1 MKRIRIGKDISM
13 RWEITTD
20 GVAIPLEGR
29 DLTIEIKS
37 PAGIENNIPYRVEGN
52 ILIMTYY
59 GYEQNRPGEYS
70 ITLWEKKGKPGQNV
84 VDVIRAFELV
94 RTSQEEN
101 DFVGGDLQIES
112 VDLGTENFDIL
123 TEGGYRAI
131 NIDTL
136 QAEALKDSVNINGKT
151 YSNESFTLTL
161 PKVNLDSAGVM
172 SADDKQ
178 TLQEH
183 GNRIAQINTILDE
196 HTEGINANI
205 TTDRIEDG
213 AVTSDKI
220 STSAFDNTLSVSGK
234 IAPADVVGE
243 IIATKVDKEEGK
255 SLIDSEYASTK
266 YSIENPELLEATID
280 SEGKLL
286 AGRTSDGEAF
296 ENVGLSTPKIS
307 IDGSTLENVEN
318 PEWVKVVTDED
329 GKILYGIKTDG
340 KLYFGDGCPP
350 QVKDYIEE
358 KILSLSLDEYED
370 IVTFVNDYLGSD
382 TTLKAII
389 DGIITTKVNKEEGK
403 SLIDSE
409 YASTKSNI
417 DNIEFL
423 EVVTDSDNR
432 VLYGVKKDGSFY
444 LPNIPNSIKEGIQEN
459 RDYIDSK
466 IQGTLSLKP
475 SSFVTSL
482 MTSPTDIQ
490 PLELHENLTEVQVST
505 ESELIS
511 AINRYTAGENI
522 AVVLMSDIKIGNTI
536 RITKN
541 TEGGECSII
550 GNGHSLYKVDNS
562 YNKIGIKNNKSFGT
576 FNGSI
581 QDINVFV
588 SDSGDILSLSQS
600 DFFEAKSRV
609 TDEDGN
615 TFEEQTGGEGSKKG
629 KVYKFLLPEEFD
641 GVSVSENDNVFIN
654 FTQAWT
660 ASTCKVIKI
669 EYNEATTKSV
679 AGTYLYFRYD
689 TDISS
694 YNVDYD
700 YVTSKNSTSGA
711 LFTSFFLLNYPNNDN
726 NGILVRN
733 NEIYFPLK
741 YKSVNHTIDTIIEVV
756 NNKGI
761 VSFSDIMFKGGAY
774 AIKST
779 DSKIKI
785 ENCVFDGQTY
795 TSVEGVRGTTNCD
808 NNKFINLYGNAISNI
823 AGILYAT
830 YNIIKNTGLKRFNK
844 GMIQSSGHY
853 YIAYN
858 HIEDYGYM
866 GIGAGIGEMTSYTES
881 YGIIE
886 HNTLKQSREYLYK
899 TKHKVVSD
907 GGVIYLW
914 CNNNPYVIVRY
925 NKIINGHGRSAR
937 VGIYLDDGCYNAYVL
952 GNIVENV
959 PSYALYARYAS
970 NRNTAGLP
978 DNVNRIIAH
987 NICDEAV
994 KLEGNP
1000 NVADNGCYLG
1010 YNLFTNKCRNEDIIN
1025 NVMGQE
1031 PQIHSIRVSIE
1042 NGIVKTPCSL
1052 KNWSIL
1058 NT

>member
-1 MKRIRIGKDISM
+1 MTKIPVILEAGRADGKLTTSGAIFDENKGMFQSELNDIQDTLNS
-13 RWEITTD
+13 D
-20 GVAIPLEGR
+20 NPNKPLSAKQGKILKE
-29 DLTIEIKS
+29 LLNTKVIEVGAVPIDTE
-37 PAGIENNIPYRVEGN
+37 PTEGN
-52 ILIMTYY
+52 ITHIVNSDGLAKEFNKCNT
-59 GYEQNRPGEYS
+59 
-70 ITLWEKKGKPGQNV
+70 
-84 VDVIRAFELV
+84 
-94 RTSQEEN
+94 
-101 DFVGGDLQIES
+101 
-112 VDLGTENFDIL
+112 
-123 TEGGYRAI
+123 AI
-131 NIDTL
+131 
-136 QAEALKDSVNINGKT
+136 
-151 YSNESFTLTL
+151 
-161 PKVNLDSAGVM
+161 
-172 SADDKQ
+172 
-178 TLQEH
+178 
-183 GNRIAQINTILDE
+183 
-196 HTEGINANI
+196 I
-205 TTDRIEDG
+205 TTDRIGDS
-213 AVTSDKI
+213 AVTSKKI
-220 STSAFDNTLSVSGK
+220 ATTAFDNTLSVSGK
-234 IAPADVVGE
+234 IASANVVGKRLTE
-243 IIATKVDKEEGK
+243 LG
-255 SLIDSEYASTK
+255 EY
-266 YSIENPELLEATID
+266 
-280 SEGKLL
+280 
-286 AGRTSDGEAF
+286 
-296 ENVGLSTPKIS
+296 
-307 IDGSTLENVEN
+307 VEN
-318 PEWVKVVTDED
+318 PEWINVITDKD
-329 GKILYGIKTDG
+329 NKIIYGIKTDG

-350 QVKDYIEE
+350 QIKDYIEE
-358 KILSLSLDEYED
+358 KISSLSLDEYED
-370 IVTFVNDYLGSD
+370 IVAFLNDYLSSG
-382 TTLKAII
+382 TTLKSII
-389 DGIITTKVNKEEGK
+389 DGIIATKVNKEEGK

-423 EVVTDSDNR
+423 NVVTDSDNR
-432 VLYGVKKDGSFY
+432 ILYGVKKDGSFY
-444 LPNIPNSIKEGIQEN
+444 LPNIPDSVKKGIQKN
-459 RDYIDSK
+459 KDYVDSI
-466 IQGTLSLKP
+466 IQGNLSLKP
-475 SSFVTSL
+475 SNFITSL
-482 MTSPTDIQ
+482 ITSPTDIQ
-490 PLELHENLTEVQVST
+490 PLELHESLIEIQVST
-505 ESELIS
+505 EEELLS
-511 AINRYTAGENI
+511 ARNRYIAGENI
-522 AVVLMSDIKIGNTI
+522 AVVLTSDIKVKNTI
-536 RITKN
+536 NITKN
-541 TEGGECSII
+541 TEGGEFLII

-576 FNGSI
+576 FNESI

-588 SDSGDILSLSQS
+588 SDNGDILLLSQS
-600 DFFEAKSRV
+600 NFFEAKSRV
-609 TDEDGN
+609 TDENGN
-615 TFEEQTGGEGSKKG
+615 TFEEQTGGEGSTKD
-629 KVYKFLLPEEFD
+629 KVYKFLLPEEFN

-689 TDISS
+689 TDISN

-700 YVTSKNSTSGA
+700 YVTSKNATSGA

-726 NGILVRN
+726 NGVLVRN

-741 YKSVNHTIDTIIEVV
+741 YKSVNHTTDTIIEVV
-756 NNKGI
+756 NNKGL

-774 AIKST
+774 AIKAT
-779 DSKIKI
+779 NSKIKI
-785 ENCVFDGQTY
+785 DYCGFDGQTY
-795 TSVEGVRGTTNCD
+795 TSVECVRGITTCN
-808 NNKFINLYGNAISNI
+808 NNKFTNLYGNAIYN
-823 AGILYAT
+823 AGGILYAT
-830 YNIIKNTGLKRFNK
+830 HNFIKNTGLKRFNR

-866 GIGAGIGEMTSYTES
+866 GIGAGIGDMTSYIES

-925 NKIINGHGRSAR
+925 NKIINGHGRRAR

-994 KLEGNP
+994 NLEGNP
-1000 NVADNGCYLG
+1000 NVTDNGCYLG

-1042 NGIVKTPCSL
+1042 DGVIKTPCSL
-1052 KNWSIL
+1052 KNWNIL